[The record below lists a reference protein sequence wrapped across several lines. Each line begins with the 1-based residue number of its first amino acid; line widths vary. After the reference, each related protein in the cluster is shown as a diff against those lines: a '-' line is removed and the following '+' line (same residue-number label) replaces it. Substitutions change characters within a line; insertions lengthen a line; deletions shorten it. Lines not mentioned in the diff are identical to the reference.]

1 MRLLILASVLAL
13 TACGLNNNNPTFEGQ
28 TYRAKLSKID
38 KQRDQF
44 SVSVSPVSSSLEGA
58 REAGRY
64 EAIKY
69 CIAQFGTSDI
79 IWVNGPDA
87 EDGSLTITDDKLEF
101 RGTCTP

>member
-1 MRLLILASVLAL
+1 MRFLVLASVLAL
-13 TACGLNNNNPTFEGQ
+13 AACGKNDNSPSFDGQ
-28 TYRAKLSKID
+28 DFRAKLSKID

-44 SVSVSPVSSSLEGA
+44 SVVVSPVSSSLVGA

-79 IWVNGPDA
+79 VWVNGPDT
-87 EDGSLTITDDKLEF
+87 EDNRLTISDDKLEF
-101 RGTCTP
+101 RGACAP